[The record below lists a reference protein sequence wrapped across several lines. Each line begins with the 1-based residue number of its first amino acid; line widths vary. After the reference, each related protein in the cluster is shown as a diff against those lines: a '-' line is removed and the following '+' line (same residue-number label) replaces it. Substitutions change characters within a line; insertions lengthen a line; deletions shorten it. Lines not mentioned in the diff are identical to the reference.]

1 MISFAGFGHAL
12 PDREVSLEDLAEMHG
27 VDAARLA
34 RSPGIK
40 VRRYCTT
47 ESQVD
52 LATRAALD
60 ALDDAGIDAGD
71 VDVVISAAGVSYQP
85 LPGMAPLIMREIGIS
100 DGAAEALDV
109 NTTCLSFCSA
119 LDIAAMRLALR
130 PQEVI
135 LIVSSEMASRGL
147 PWTSDPETAALFGDG
162 AAAAVIT
169 QGETRLLSRRFA
181 TYPSGWEAC
190 QIASGGTRLDP
201 RKNAEAFEKGS
212 EFAMNPRDLFR
223 LTAGNLP
230 RFVDEVLKDAGWTAG
245 EVDTVV
251 PHQASPLALT
261 HMARACGFSRSQVID
276 IMEGHG
282 NMIAASIPLALGMA
296 AAEERLAP
304 GRRILLLGTSAGVSF
319 GGLALEI
326 GGDTA

>member
-34 RSPGIK
+34 RSPGIN

-52 LATRAALD
+52 LAARAALD
-60 ALDDAGIDAGD
+60 ALNAAGIDAGD

-85 LPGMAPLIMREIGIS
+85 LPGMAPLIMREIGIP

-130 PQEVI
+130 PQEII

-147 PWTSDPETAALFGDG
+147 PWARDPETAALFGDG

-169 QGETRLLSRRFA
+169 QGTTRLLARRFA

-201 RKNAEAFEKGS
+201 RNDAEAFEKGS

-230 RFVDEVLKDAGWTAG
+230 RFVDEVLEDAGWTAG

-296 AAEERLAP
+296 AAEGRLTP

-326 GGDTA
+326 GGDTP